1 MKYKLKKT
9 KNSAGSFSF
18 RTNTEDLN
26 RLDNAQKKIN
36 EFSPYLN
43 FSKSDLVQMAMEDF
57 CNRINEGLVEIQI
70 NIKEKKV
77 IFDLQKTKRK

>member
-18 RTNTEDLN
+18 RTNAEDLN